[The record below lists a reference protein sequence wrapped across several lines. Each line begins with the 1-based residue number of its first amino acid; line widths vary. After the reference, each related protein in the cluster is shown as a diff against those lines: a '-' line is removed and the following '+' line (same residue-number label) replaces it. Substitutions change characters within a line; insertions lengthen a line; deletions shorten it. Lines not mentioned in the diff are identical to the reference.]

1 MPPRPAR
8 HAAPRAPPHR
18 SKPLR
23 AACFSLPVVRISK
36 GGGGVSTLTNTS
48 PPAILIPTH
57 HPSTSSFHQWVAR
70 RKSPGP
76 SDPSALNAFSRP
88 SAHSSRHSEGGEK
101 VWDKLQQTVI
111 SPLLTRELV
120 CVLRDFLLPSCFACL
135 TCPIR
140 RSSVRRVRTAASPGE
155 SAGWWGWG
163 TEEGGITERCLSGR
177 IQAGWSMCLTGRE

>member
-120 CVLRDFLLPSCFACL
+120 CVYYGTFCCRAALP
-135 TCPIR
+135 
-140 RSSVRRVRTAASPGE
+140 ASPVP
-155 SAGWWGWG
+155 SAGPRCVVSGQQRPQVSQRADG
-163 TEEGGITERCLSGR
+163 AGGQRRGV
-177 IQAGWSMCLTGRE
+177 